1 MKYIQ
6 RKDNYGNFETIDEFE
21 SHKEAKN
28 MLKEY
33 RLSDQ
38 SAYYYISQKP
48 CRDWMEEDKFFQGKA
63 TQKDYNILKR
73 G

>member
-6 RKDNYGNFETIDEFE
+6 RKDYDGNLETVDEFE
-21 SHKEAKN
+21 SRKEAVN

-33 RLSDQ
+33 RLGDK

-48 CRDWMEEDKFFQGKA
+48 CRDWQESYKEKS
-63 TQKDYNILKR
+63 
-73 G
+73 

>member
-6 RKDNYGNFETIDEFE
+6 RKDFYGNFETVDQFE
-21 SHKEAKN
+21 SHKEAKS

-38 SAYYYISQKP
+38 SAYYYISRRSYKDWQK
-48 CRDWMEEDKFFQGKA
+48 EDA
-63 TQKDYNILKR
+63 
-73 G
+73 

>member
-6 RKDNYGNFETIDEFE
+6 RKDSYGNFETVDEFE
-21 SHKEAKN
+21 SRKEAKN

-33 RLSDQ
+33 RLGDK

-48 CRDWMEEDKFFQGKA
+48 CRDWQEGYEENNQ
-63 TQKDYNILKR
+63 
-73 G
+73 

>member
-6 RKDNYGNFETIDEFE
+6 RKDSYGNFETVDQFK
-21 SHKEAKN
+21 SHKEAES

-38 SAYYYISQKP
+38 SAYYYISKR
-48 CRDWMEEDKFFQGKA
+48 CSKDWQEEDE
-63 TQKDYNILKR
+63 
-73 G
+73 

>member
-28 MLKEY
+28 MLKNY

-48 CRDWMEEDKFFQGKA
+48 CRDWMEGYNKIVSLLHYKLKLDDK
-63 TQKDYNILKR
+63 T
-73 G
+73 

>member
-6 RKDNYGNFETIDEFE
+6 RKDNYGNFETVDQFEFR
-21 SHKEAKN
+21 KEAIN

-38 SAYYYISQKP
+38 SAYYYVSQKP
-48 CRDWMEEDKFFQGKA
+48 CRNWQEIYQEKS
-63 TQKDYNILKR
+63 
-73 G
+73 

>member
-6 RKDNYGNFETIDEFE
+6 RKDNYGNFETVDKFE
-21 SHKEAKN
+21 SRKEAIR

-33 RLSDQ
+33 RLGDK

-48 CRDWMEEDKFFQGKA
+48 CREGR
-63 TQKDYNILKR
+63 LK
-73 G
+73 